1 MLVKVDQQ
9 LEDVART
16 VGATEVRSKLDI
28 TIPLIR
34 NELLV
39 GWLVMFIIFV
49 REYSPGLYLLGPGT
63 EVIGSLL
70 VSLWSK
76 GANDLVSALSV
87 VNVIIIGA
95 GVIRRHQAWNSASR
109 RWPSLSSAISCA
121 VSLPRP
127 CGNPARRL

>member
-1 MLVKVDQQ
+1 LLWLAYGLQLISGMLVKVDQQ

-34 NELLV
+34 NELLA

-49 REYSPGLYLLGPGT
+49 REYSPGLYLLGPRT

-70 VSLWSK
+70 VSLWSR

-87 VNVIIIGA
+87 INVIIIGA
-95 GVIRRHQAWNSASR
+95 GVFIATR
-109 RWPSLSSAISCA
+109 L
-121 VSLPRP
+121 
-127 CGNPARRL
+127 GARRRGNGRAFPAQYLAR